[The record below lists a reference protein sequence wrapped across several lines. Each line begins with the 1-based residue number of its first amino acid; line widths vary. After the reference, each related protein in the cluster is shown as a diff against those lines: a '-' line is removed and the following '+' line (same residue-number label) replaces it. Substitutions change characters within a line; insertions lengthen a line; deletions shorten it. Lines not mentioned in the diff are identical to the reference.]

1 MGKLMPRLLKRGAKV
16 SIDRGILQ
24 IWPASNRAVPDD
36 WLAKNRPRLLREILD
51 AIDIEAFEYIEY
63 STGFYR
69 PHNKGGITLQFISVR
84 EGLPMH
90 SIFNASLT
98 RKRNTATKKAG
109 ATLPKNHF
117 RIGKRSGFYRFW
129 MSTGLPIRRL
139 SDLHDYMGKLRPILF
154 CGQYKNGRIT
164 SATLAPLSISAAEIA
179 SAFADTSPTDLRQ
192 PSDISPTKSPDK
204 ETLEK
209 PISRGLQPDSTACHL
224 NRGNTVIRS
233 YGHTGPSLSSII
245 HPEDQTI
252 TEWLNDYDSAPDL
265 INVR

>member
-1 MGKLMPRLLKRGAKV
+1 MQKLMPILLARGDTV
-16 SIDRGILQ
+16 LIDQGVLRIQPASGRAVPEDWL
-24 IWPASNRAVPDD
+24 ASNRM
-36 WLAKNRPRLLREILD
+36 LLIREILE
-51 AIDIEAFEYIEY
+51 IIGSEAFEYIEY
-63 STGFYR
+63 STGFYP

-84 EGLPMH
+84 GCLPMH

-109 ATLPKNHF
+109 SALPKNHF
-117 RIGKRSGFYRFW
+117 RIGKRGGFYKFW

-154 CGQYKNGRIT
+154 GGQHKNGRIA
-164 SATLAPLSISAAEIA
+164 SATLAPLSISATEIA
-179 SAFADTSPTDLRQ
+179 SAFADTSPTNLRQ
-192 PSDISPTKSPDK
+192 PSDISPTKAPDK
-204 ETLEK
+204 ET
-209 PISRGLQPDSTACHL
+209 PDRHISRGLQPDSTACHL

-245 HPEDQTI
+245 QPEDQTI